1 MYNTDK
7 YFDFDSPKRTET
19 KISKKTKQ
27 QSLLGILLLVG
38 AAYYY
43 FMIYLPEEEIK
54 QLEVKLQA
62 EIDRIKNAQP
72 DDVEFNEAV
81 KWLQEHQKT
90 PEQLQKE
97 LEDHIKISNVLVGR
111 YNQDAKLFPDGD
123 KHEDFHFSRAAT
135 YDIHFP
141 PSMKDFFELGKEKNK
156 KNCYLLDKNEDLIW
170 STPGT
175 GKSATVKKICI
186 EADECPLVIV
196 KGSSLTPT
204 KQDYDAG
211 IAPLQK
217 FVYTISELDNNSLI
231 HDPNKLRFLKELLE
245 GSESSRKE
253 ETQNL

>member
-217 FVYTISELDNNSLI
+217 FVYTISELENPTKYKLPSGFNIPSLPDRWQDTAGLNEEDN
-231 HDPNKLRFLKELLE
+231 K
-245 GSESSRKE
+245 
-253 ETQNL
+253 